1 MISRNDTTAALFGKQ
16 CRCKCLS
23 VRKLRIQALMFRLCW
38 EIHKVAADW
47 QPCVQALPTLL
58 LFRDGCAVDRIEGL
72 MSEASLAQRIR
83 FYIGRMDLKFGR
95 R

>member
-1 MISRNDTTAALFGKQ
+1 MTGNAH
-16 CRCKCLS
+16 
-23 VRKLRIQALMFRLCW
+23 M
-38 EIHKVAADW
+38 
-47 QPCVQALPTLL
+47 QALPTLL

>member
-1 MISRNDTTAALFGKQ
+1 M
-16 CRCKCLS
+16 LS
-23 VRKLRIQALMFRLCW
+23 NAWCFK
-38 EIHKVAADW
+38 
-47 QPCVQALPTLL
+47 QALPTLL

-72 MSEASLAQRIR
+72 MPEASLAQRLR